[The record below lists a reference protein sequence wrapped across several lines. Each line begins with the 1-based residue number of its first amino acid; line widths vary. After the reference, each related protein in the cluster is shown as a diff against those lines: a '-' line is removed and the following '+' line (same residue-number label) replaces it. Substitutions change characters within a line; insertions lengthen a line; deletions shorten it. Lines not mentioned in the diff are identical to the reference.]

1 VPSKDKRLTLAGT
14 PVTQVQLMPTKSAPF
29 AGLVEFRAGF
39 SPRPRLSLRLAV
51 FDFDGTLSWLR
62 HGWPELMCQVFLPYY
77 PMRPDESVEEVRRVL
92 LEEILSGNGLPSIFQ
107 MRKFVERVQARR
119 AKIPAPEE
127 LLHEYQSRLDQI
139 IAERS
144 ELILRH
150 TARADDF
157 VVFGARTMLD
167 LLEQRGVKLFVLSG
181 TLEERVKQEA
191 NLLDL
196 AHYFGDRIF
205 GSPPA
210 SAGFSKRAVLDNIL
224 AEENLRGGNL
234 LCFGDGPVEIFHAEQ
249 LGGLA
254 VAVAS
259 DEDHNGSGR
268 MDPAKRAQLM
278 EAGAHVVIP
287 DYRDAAALMDA
298 LFHE

>member
-1 VPSKDKRLTLAGT
+1 MRQMPARST
-14 PVTQVQLMPTKSAPF
+14 PFT
-29 AGLVEFRAGF
+29 GLVEFRPGF
-39 SPRPRLSLRLAV
+39 SPRPRLSLAV

-77 PMRPDESVEEVRRVL
+77 PMRPDESLGEVRRVL
-92 LEEILSGNGLPSIFQ
+92 LAEILSGNGLPSIFQ
-107 MRKFVERVQARR
+107 MRKFVERVHARQATC
-119 AKIPAPEE
+119 PAPEE
-127 LLHEYQSRLDQI
+127 LLHQYQSRLDQT

-144 ELILRH
+144 ELIVRKK
-150 TARADDF
+150 ARRDDF

-191 NLLDL
+191 DLLDL
-196 AHYFGDRIF
+196 PRYFAGRIF
-205 GSPPA
+205 GSPPG
-210 SAGFSKRAVLDNIL
+210 SAPFSKRVVLDKIL
-224 AEENLRGGNL
+224 AEENVRGENL
-234 LCFGDGPVEIFHAEQ
+234 LCFGDGPVEIFHTKE

-259 DEDHNGSGR
+259 DEDHHASGR
-268 MDPAKRAQLM
+268 MDPVKRAQLAG
-278 EAGAHVVIP
+278 AGAHVIIP
-287 DYRDAAALMDA
+287 DYRDAAALLET

>member
-1 VPSKDKRLTLAGT
+1 M
-14 PVTQVQLMPTKSAPF
+14 QLMPTKSAPF

-39 SPRPRLSLRLAV
+39 APRPRLRLRLAV

-62 HGWPELMCQVFLPYY
+62 HGWPELMCQIFLPYY
-77 PMRPDESVEEVRRVL
+77 PMRPDESVEEVLRVL
-92 LEEILSGNGLPSIFQ
+92 MAEILSGNGLPSIFQ
-107 MRKFVERVQARR
+107 MKKFVERVQARG
-119 AKIPAPEE
+119 AQAPAPEE
-127 LLHEYQSRLDQI
+127 LLHQYQSRLDQI

-144 ELILRH
+144 EMLLRH

-157 VVFGARTMLD
+157 VVYGARTMLD
-167 LLEQRGVKLFVLSG
+167 LLQQRGVKLFVLSG
-181 TLEERVKQEA
+181 TLEERVREEA

-196 AHYFGDRIF
+196 AHYFGGRIF
-205 GSPPA
+205 GSPPVL
-210 SAGFSKRAVLDNIL
+210 AGFSKRAVLDKIL
-224 AEENLRGGNL
+224 AEENLSGENL
-234 LCFGDGPVEIFHAEQ
+234 LCFGDGPVEIFHAKE

-268 MDPAKRAQLM
+268 MDPAKRTQLM
-278 EAGAHVVIP
+278 DAGAHVLIP
-287 DYRDAAALMDA
+287 DYRDAAALLDA